1 MAEESAD
8 FVGSGWAFPLRV
20 NERGGIEM
28 SRGARDVD
36 EAIRLILST
45 PVGERRMRP
54 TFGCA
59 VHDLIFAPN
68 DSTTHGLIQHYV
80 VEALGLWE
88 PRIDVQEVRVHDD
101 PDEPGTVRVNVGYV
115 VRATN
120 EQRNLVYPFY
130 LIPPEE

>member
-59 VHDLIFAPN
+59 VHDLVFAPN

-88 PRIDVQEVRVHDD
+88 PRIDVQEVRLHHD

-120 EQRNLVYPFY
+120 EQRNLVYP
-130 LIPPEE
+130 